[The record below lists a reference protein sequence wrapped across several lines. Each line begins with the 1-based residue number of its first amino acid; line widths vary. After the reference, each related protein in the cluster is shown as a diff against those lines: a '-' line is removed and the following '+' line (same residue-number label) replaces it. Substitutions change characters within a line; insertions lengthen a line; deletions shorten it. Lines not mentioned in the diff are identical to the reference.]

1 MFCAPKIVLVL
12 YIAAAVLD
20 TILTSHKVIP
30 VTATAAKS
38 ELLACLVHSI
48 KMISVDVG
56 VAGASVRTHATG

>member
-38 ELLACLVHSI
+38 AIIWMIIQRKELCI
-48 KMISVDVG
+48 F
-56 VAGASVRTHATG
+56 T